1 MGEIADMYE
10 DYAFE
15 EMAKFDAE
23 QQYRVEKAQKM
34 EKEYMMGI
42 LKWGSLEGPVSVTSM
57 SDSHIANCIEM
68 IKRNE
73 YSNGEIS
80 HKWVELFEIELEKR
94 KK

>member
-34 EKEYMMGI
+34 EKEYMIGI
-42 LKWGSLEGPVSVTSM
+42 LKCGSLGGLLV
-57 SDSHIANCIEM
+57 
-68 IKRNE
+68 
-73 YSNGEIS
+73 
-80 HKWVELFEIELEKR
+80 
-94 KK
+94 